1 MVRSILFEM
10 IKAPY
15 FCFYIAA
22 SVNYTFPFPKLTF
35 AFCNKAPLLY
45 LQVDSKTQSQ

>member
-22 SVNYTFPFPKLTF
+22 SVNYTFPKLTF

-45 LQVDSKTQSQ
+45 LQVDSKTQNQ